1 VIVNLNPTHKRL
13 EGRRNGCCREWQNV
27 EEIVPNFDPFAVA
40 RVWSK
45 AENSAQ
51 RFGEREREREEL
63 KHKCSFGIN
72 QSEKT
77 AYWKPAEIPGRAE
90 I

>member
-1 VIVNLNPTHKRL
+1 MIVNLNPTHKRL

-51 RFGEREREREEL
+51 RFGERERERERTKFHRDSMVWKREW
-63 KHKCSFGIN
+63 
-72 QSEKT
+72 SET
-77 AYWKPAEIPGRAE
+77 LEAAQRDSML
-90 I
+90 